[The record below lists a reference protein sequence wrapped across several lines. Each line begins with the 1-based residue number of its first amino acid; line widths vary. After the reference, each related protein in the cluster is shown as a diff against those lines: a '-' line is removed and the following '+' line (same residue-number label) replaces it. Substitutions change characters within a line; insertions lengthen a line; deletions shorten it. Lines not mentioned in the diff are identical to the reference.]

1 MSEKHVKVRNRSQ
14 ERVRRVDL
22 DFLRIREELEIDLQ
36 EKLKS
41 KNLLVF
47 LFDKNGVDAPLSEL
61 VKHHNPKQCNP
72 KCDKQYQRIRPSS
85 VTPSTAAAM
94 HPLVVSHLSLF
105 TSPKVVKGD
114 DQEYILNNTIKY
126 EWLLCF
132 SKSLERN
139 NEE

>member
-85 VTPSTAAAM
+85 VTPSTAAM
-94 HPLVVSHLSLF
+94 HPFVVSHLSL
-105 TSPKVVKGD
+105 SPKVVMTKRKYT
-114 DQEYILNNTIKY
+114 QQHNTTQHYQIY
-126 EWLLCF
+126 MNGF
-132 SKSLERN
+132 FVFF
-139 NEE
+139 